1 MRFLNDWRQSGRF
14 AAYLRPVV
22 LSCAGIVCLLA
33 IFVLSRQTSSAIELG
48 HYYQHGCDVAAHGDQ
63 LSSSAV
69 GNTAVAGNVTAAN
82 ALPTKDRL
90 RLLLVTPAMAEDIA
104 DLLCSRA
111 SVQQLFAG
119 VDVSWRPRTELST
132 SDLVNENYDV
142 IWNREHFLTGLLPE
156 LHSHYDTLLHYDN
169 YAVFWL
175 SLQSTPVLTAEYF
188 RGKRIGLLNDVSSHT
203 HHLLPLRSLNSVESH
218 QDDIVAVYF
227 DDASSLYDSFYRGEI
242 DLMTGGLAF
251 SADQPVYR
259 TLLDN
264 SATAATFFIRKDL
277 QQRELRCDIIDAL
290 ELLAP
295 LWQGIKSHNQV
306 SGDC

>member
-1 MRFLNDWRQSGRF
+1 MSYAGTEDYIGWVLMRFLNDWRQSGRF
-14 AAYLRPVV
+14 AAYLRPLV
-22 LSCAGIVCLLA
+22 LSCAGCVCLLA
-33 IFVLSRQTSSAIELG
+33 IVLLSRQTSSAVELG
-48 HYYQHGCDVAAHGDQ
+48 HYYQHGCDVPSVNANTSGAGDN
-63 LSSSAV
+63 S
-69 GNTAVAGNVTAAN
+69 
-82 ALPTKDRL
+82 RL
-90 RLLLVTPAMAEDIA
+90 RLLLVTPAMASDIA
-104 DLLCSRA
+104 GLLCQRA
-111 SVQQLFAG
+111 SVQELFTG
-119 VDVSWRPRTELST
+119 VDVSWRPRTELTT

-188 RGKRIGLLNDVSSHT
+188 RGKRIGLLSDVSSHT
-203 HHLLPLRSLNSVESH
+203 HHLLPLRSLKSVDSH
-218 QDDIVAVYF
+218 QEDIVAVYF
-227 DDASSLYDSFYRGEI
+227 DDASALYDSFYRGEI

-251 SADQPVYR
+251 SSDQPVYR

-264 SATAATFFIRKDL
+264 SATAATFFIRRDL
-277 QQRELRCDIIDAL
+277 QQHALRCDIIDAL

>member
-22 LSCAGIVCLLA
+22 LSCAGVVCLLA

-48 HYYQHGCDVAAHGDQ
+48 HYYQHGCAAPVSDNRGQ
-63 LSSSAV
+63 
-69 GNTAVAGNVTAAN
+69 N
-82 ALPTKDRL
+82 KDRL
-90 RLLLVTPAMAEDIA
+90 RLLLVTPAMAGDIA
-104 DLLCSRA
+104 DLLCARA
-111 SVQQLFAG
+111 SVQQLFSG
-119 VDVSWRPRTELST
+119 VDVSWRPRTMLTT

-156 LHSHYDTLLHYDN
+156 LHEHYDTLLHYDN
-169 YAVFWL
+169 YEVFWL
-175 SLQSTPVLTAEYF
+175 SLQSPPVLTAEYF
-188 RGKRIGLLNDVSSHT
+188 RGKRIGLLSDVSSHT
-203 HHLLPLRSLNSVESH
+203 HHLLPLRSLKSVDSH
-218 QDDIVAVYF
+218 QGDIIPVYY
-227 DDASSLYDSFYRGEI
+227 DDASALYDSFYRGEI

-251 SADQPVYR
+251 SADQPVFR

-290 ELLAP
+290 ELLTP